1 MLQGVSLAEAGFDAV
16 AVKPTEVAVGRAAG
30 LDVDTVTVDYEG
42 REAFPSA
49 ATLADLARSVDVR
62 VTTPVR
68 ATGFDP
74 LGEDDLARDLPASVQ
89 RVLVAGHAAYL
100 DERECRRAVAPR
112 LRDAA
117 AVSEDPWVGTEG
129 VERLAL
135 AVGGTQYELL
145 APGIERRVRAL
156 RAAGFED
163 GIAVYAPTVLAD
175 DEDAIL
181 DALGAYAARRA
192 PVAERLPE
200 GAPTGAIAGGPA
212 REVLSGAVR
221 EYGIVGDRETVRE
234 RVADLHEAGVD
245 SVVAYPARGLDPF
258 L

>member
-16 AVKPTEVAVGRAAG
+16 AVKPTEVPVERAAD
-30 LDVDTVTVDYEG
+30 LDVGTVTVDYEG
-42 REAFPSA
+42 REAFPAA
-49 ATLADLARSVDVR
+49 ATLAELAGSADVR

-74 LGEDDLARDLPASVQ
+74 LGEDDLARELPASVR
-89 RVLVAGHAAYL
+89 RVVVAGHPAYL
-100 DERECRRAVAPR
+100 DDRERRRAVAPR
-112 LRDAA
+112 LREAA
-117 AVSEDPWVGTEG
+117 ATSDDPWVGTEG

-156 RAAGFED
+156 RAAGFE
-163 GIAVYAPTVLAD
+163 GGVAVYAPTVLAD
-175 DEDAIL
+175 DEDSIL

-192 PVAERLPE
+192 SVAERLPD
-200 GAPTGAIAGGPA
+200 GAPTDALSGGRA
-212 REVLSGAVR
+212 REVLSEAVR

-234 RVADLHEAGVD
+234 RVTTLHEAGVD

>member
-1 MLQGVSLAEAGFDAV
+1 MLQGVSLADVGFDAV
-16 AVKPTEVAVGRAAG
+16 AVKPTEVAVERAAD
-30 LDVDTVTVDYEG
+30 LNADCVTVDYEG
-42 REAFPSA
+42 REALPSA
-49 ATLADLARSVDVR
+49 ATLSALAGTAEVR

-74 LGEDDLARDLPASVQ
+74 LGEDDFARALPSSVR
-89 RVLVAGHAAYL
+89 RVLVAGHPAYL

-112 LRDAA
+112 LREAA
-117 AVSEDPWVGTEG
+117 ASSTDPWVGTEG
-129 VERLAL
+129 IERLAM

-145 APGIERRVRAL
+145 APGVERRIRAL
-156 RAAGFED
+156 RAAGFD
-163 GIAVYAPTVLAD
+163 GGVAVYAPTVLAA

-181 DALGAYAARRA
+181 DALGAYAARRG

-200 GAPTGAIAGGPA
+200 GAPTDATATGRA
-212 REVLSGAVR
+212 RDVLSEAVR
-221 EYGIVGDRETVRE
+221 EYGVVGDRETVRE
-234 RVADLHEAGVD
+234 RVAGLHGAGVD